1 MKVLTFFTV
10 RGGSGKTVLSAA
22 FASYASYI
30 LGKRTMV
37 LDFDGPEYNLYNM
50 RLRELSLMKEGDAEC
65 DKDGLY
71 IVEKVENTDSES
83 LDRFAASIM
92 RIKEQFDYI
101 ILDFP
106 GSFSKDDAICH
117 LATAEVIDM
126 VVIPVELDAIS
137 ICSAKTLS
145 QIFEETG
152 LKTLPFF
159 NRVHGKEDPALY
171 GRLREWF
178 ERHGVRVSEAMVKNS
193 IAMKREM
200 GTKGFL
206 RSTVCFPEKEIR
218 AKNPGIINLF
228 EEIVRYEERGVQ
240 TTEDS

>member
-22 FASYASYI
+22 FASYVNYF
-30 LGKRTMV
+30 LGKRAMV

-50 RLRELSLMKEGDAEC
+50 RLRELSLTSEGDAEC
-65 DKDGLY
+65 NKDELY

-83 LDRFAASIM
+83 LDRFAASIR

-117 LATAEVIDM
+117 LATAGVIDM

>member
-1 MKVLTFFTV
+1 MKVITFFTV

-22 FASYASYI
+22 FASYVNYF
-30 LGKRTMV
+30 LGKRAMV

-50 RLRELSLMKEGDAEC
+50 RLRELSHMKEGDADC
-65 DKDGLY
+65 DKDELY
-71 IVEKVENTDSES
+71 IVEKVENTDSDS
-83 LDRFAASIM
+83 LDRFAASIR

-117 LATAEVIDM
+117 LATAGVIDM

-218 AKNPGIINLF
+218 AKNPSIINLF